1 MLPVSTPVM
10 LQELETLKDIVD
22 KWKERLETQGV
33 PGIDTPLTGNSP
45 QYAHRLDLWLQEL
58 VGELRMVSGKAHN
71 LAEVLATTSI

>member
-33 PGIDTPLTGNSP
+33 PGIDSPISGNSP
-45 QYAHRLDLWLQEL
+45 AYASRLDHWLLEL

-71 LAEVLATTSI
+71 LAEVLATSNF